1 MRVRWP
7 AIGSRRKH
15 RKQIHDVAQHS
26 PINGSPDRQGLPQ
39 GETVCDGGGLYLQDG
54 SSWIFRYTR
63 HGQPRWMGLGPRL
76 LVDLPDAREAAQVCR
91 KQLFAGIDP
100 LDHRKAQRAAQAL
113 AESASITFD
122 ACVAAYISA
131 HGDGWRSATHRRAW
145 ENSLRIH
152 ASPILG
158 KMSVAAIDTPAVLRV
173 LEPIWKEKTVTASR
187 LRERIERVLSWAG
200 VKGYRDN
207 DVPNPARWKGHLDQ
221 LLAAKSAISKV
232 KHFTALSYVE
242 LPAFMAQLRKDSGVG
257 ARALELTILCG
268 VRTGEYARNEVVSRR
283 S

>member
-1 MRVRWP
+1 
-7 AIGSRRKH
+7 
-15 RKQIHDVAQHS
+15 
-26 PINGSPDRQGLPQ
+26 
-39 GETVCDGGGLYLQDG
+39 
-54 SSWIFRYTR
+54 
-63 HGQPRWMGLGPRL
+63 MGLGPRL

-122 ACVAAYISA
+122 ACVAAYIA
-131 HGDGWRSATHRRAW
+131 THGDAWRSATHRKAW

-158 KMSVAAIDTPAVLRV
+158 KMSVAAIDTAAVLRV

-207 DVPNPARWKGHLDQ
+207 DIPNPARWKGHLDQ

-232 KHFTALSYVE
+232 KHFAALPYAE
-242 LPAFMAQLRKDSGVG
+242 LPGFMVHLRKENG
-257 ARALELTILCG
+257 AGPRALELTILCG
-268 VRTGEYARNEVVSRR
+268 VRTGDALGMKWSHVDVDQRLWTIPKTKNGSEHRVPL
-283 S
+283 